1 MKEIAAEELA
11 KMKQQ
16 FNFEEADNLLA
27 EAHDPDL
34 LF

>member
-1 MKEIAAEELA
+1 MKEIAEAEMARL
-11 KMKQQ
+11 KKQ

-27 EAHDPDL
+27 EEHDPDL